1 MELARIIEH
10 TLLKPE
16 ATVKDIMQLCN
27 EAMEHKLYAVCVNPC
42 YVPLAKHLLQGSD
55 VKVVTV
61 VGFPLGA
68 TFSCVKALEAKTAM
82 EEHADEID
90 MVMNVSA
97 FAMEEHADE
106 IDMVMNVSAFKTG
119 DYAAVTEDIRRV
131 VEAAA
136 PCPVKVIIEAAYLTP
151 RACRIISDGGA
162 KFVKTATGFGKG
174 GATVED
180 VKLLREEADK
190 YGLKV
195 KAAGG
200 IRDAA
205 TARAMVEAGADRIG
219 TSAGAAIAAGEA

>member
-1 MELARIIEH
+1 MELAQRIEH

-16 ATVKDIMQLCN
+16 ATVKDIMRLCD
-27 EAMEHKLYAVCVNPC
+27 EAQKYHLYAVCVNPC
-42 YVPLAKHLLQGSD
+42 YVPLAKHLLQGTE

-68 TFSCVKALEAKTAM
+68 TFSSVKALEAKTAKAL
-82 EEHADEID
+82 EAKT
-90 MVMNVSA
+90 
-97 FAMEEHADE
+97 AMEEHADE

-136 PCPVKVIIEAAYLTP
+136 PCPVKVIIEAAT
-151 RACRIISDGGA
+151 ACRIIADGGA
-162 KFVKTATGFGKG
+162 KFVKTSTGFGKG

-180 VKLLREEADK
+180 VKLLHEEAGK

-200 IRDAA
+200 IRDAE
-205 TARAMVEAGADRIG
+205 TAKAMVEAGADRIG

>member
-1 MELARIIEH
+1 MELAQRIEH

-16 ATVKDIMQLCN
+16 ATVKDIMRLCD
-27 EAMEHKLYAVCVNPC
+27 EAQKYHLYAVCVNPC
-42 YVPLAKHLLQGSD
+42 YVPLAKHLLQGTE

-68 TFSCVKALEAKTAM
+68 TFSSVKALEAKT
-82 EEHADEID
+82 
-90 MVMNVSA
+90 
-97 FAMEEHADE
+97 AMEEHADE

-151 RACRIISDGGA
+151 REKRTACRIIADGGA
-162 KFVKTATGFGKG
+162 KFVKTSTGFGKG

-180 VKLLREEADK
+180 VKLLREEAGK

-200 IRDAA
+200 IRDAE
-205 TARAMVEAGADRIG
+205 TAKAMVEAGADRIG

>member
-1 MELARIIEH
+1 MELAQRIEH

-16 ATVKDIMQLCN
+16 ATVKDIMRLCD
-27 EAMEHKLYAVCVNPC
+27 EAQKYHLYAVCVNPC
-42 YVPLAKHLLQGSD
+42 YVPLAKHLLQGTE

-68 TFSCVKALEAKTAM
+68 TFSSVKALEAKT
-82 EEHADEID
+82 
-90 MVMNVSA
+90 
-97 FAMEEHADE
+97 AMEEHADE

-151 RACRIISDGGA
+151 REKRTACRIIADGGA
-162 KFVKTATGFGKG
+162 KFVKTSTGFGKG

-200 IRDAA
+200 IRDAE
-205 TARAMVEAGADRIG
+205 TAKAMVEAGADRIG

>member
-1 MELARIIEH
+1 M
-10 TLLKPE
+10 
-16 ATVKDIMQLCN
+16 
-27 EAMEHKLYAVCVNPC
+27 
-42 YVPLAKHLLQGSD
+42 
-55 VKVVTV
+55 

-68 TFSCVKALEAKTAM
+68 TFSCVKALEAKT
-82 EEHADEID
+82 
-90 MVMNVSA
+90 
-97 FAMEEHADE
+97 AMEEHADE

-151 RACRIISDGGA
+151 REKRTVCRIISDGGA

>member
-1 MELARIIEH
+1 MELAQRIEH

-16 ATVKDIMQLCN
+16 ATVKDIMRLCD
-27 EAMEHKLYAVCVNPC
+27 EAQKYHLYAVCVNPC
-42 YVPLAKHLLQGSD
+42 YVPLAKHLLQGTE

-68 TFSCVKALEAKTAM
+68 TFSSVKALEAKT
-82 EEHADEID
+82 
-90 MVMNVSA
+90 
-97 FAMEEHADE
+97 AMEEHADE

-151 RACRIISDGGA
+151 REKRTACRIIAD
-162 KFVKTATGFGKG
+162 G

-180 VKLLREEADK
+180 VKLLHEEAGK

-200 IRDAA
+200 IRDAE
-205 TARAMVEAGADRIG
+205 TAKAMVEVGADRIG

>member
-1 MELARIIEH
+1 MELAQRIEH

-16 ATVKDIMQLCN
+16 ATVKDIMRLCD
-27 EAMEHKLYAVCVNPC
+27 EAQKYHLYAVCVNPC
-42 YVPLAKHLLQGSD
+42 YVPLAKHLLQGTE

-68 TFSCVKALEAKTAM
+68 TFSSVKALEAKT
-82 EEHADEID
+82 
-90 MVMNVSA
+90 
-97 FAMEEHADE
+97 AMEEHADE

-136 PCPVKVIIEAAYLTP
+136 PCPVKVIIEAACLTP
-151 RACRIISDGGA
+151 REKRTACRIIADGGA
-162 KFVKTATGFGKG
+162 KFVKTSTGFGKG
-174 GATVED
+174 GAIVED

-200 IRDAA
+200 IRDAE
-205 TARAMVEAGADRIG
+205 TAKAMVAAGADRIG
-219 TSAGAAIAAGEA
+219 ISAGAAIMSGEA

>member
-1 MELARIIEH
+1 MELAQRIEH

-16 ATVKDIMQLCN
+16 ATVKDIMRLCD
-27 EAMEHKLYAVCVNPC
+27 EAQKYHLYAVCVNPC
-42 YVPLAKHLLQGSD
+42 YVPLAKHLLQGTE

-68 TFSCVKALEAKTAM
+68 TFSSVKALEAKT
-82 EEHADEID
+82 
-90 MVMNVSA
+90 
-97 FAMEEHADE
+97 AMEEHADE

-151 RACRIISDGGA
+151 REKRTACRIIAYGGA
-162 KFVKTATGFGKG
+162 KFVKTSTGFGKG

-200 IRDAA
+200 IRDAE
-205 TARAMVEAGADRIG
+205 TAKAMVEAGADRIG

>member
-1 MELARIIEH
+1 MELAQRIEH

-16 ATVKDIMQLCN
+16 ATVKDIMRLCD
-27 EAMEHKLYAVCVNPC
+27 ETQKYHLYAVCVNPC
-42 YVPLAKHLLQGSD
+42 YVPLAKHLLQGTE

-68 TFSCVKALEAKTAM
+68 TFSSVKALEAKT
-82 EEHADEID
+82 
-90 MVMNVSA
+90 
-97 FAMEEHADE
+97 AMEEHADE

-151 RACRIISDGGA
+151 REKRTACRIIADGGA
-162 KFVKTATGFGKG
+162 KFVKTSTGFGKG

-200 IRDAA
+200 IRDAE
-205 TARAMVEAGADRIG
+205 TAKAMVEAGADRIG

>member
-1 MELARIIEH
+1 MELAQRIEH

-16 ATVKDIMQLCN
+16 ATVKDIMRLCD
-27 EAMEHKLYAVCVNPC
+27 EAQKYHLYAVCVNPC
-42 YVPLAKHLLQGSD
+42 YVPLAKHLLQGTE

-61 VGFPLGA
+61 VGFPL
-68 TFSCVKALEAKTAM
+68 
-82 EEHADEID
+82 
-90 MVMNVSA
+90 
-97 FAMEEHADE
+97 ADE

-151 RACRIISDGGA
+151 REKRTACRIIADGGA
-162 KFVKTATGFGKG
+162 KFVKTSTGFGKG

-180 VKLLREEADK
+180 VKLLHEEAGK

-200 IRDAA
+200 IRDAE
-205 TARAMVEAGADRIG
+205 TAKAMVEAGADRIG
-219 TSAGAAIAAGEA
+219 TSAGAAIMSGEV

>member
-1 MELARIIEH
+1 MELAQRIEH

-16 ATVKDIMQLCN
+16 ATVKDIMRLCD
-27 EAMEHKLYAVCVNPC
+27 EAQKYHLYAVCVNPC
-42 YVPLAKHLLQGSD
+42 YVPLAKHLLQGTE

-68 TFSCVKALEAKTAM
+68 TFSSVKALEAKT
-82 EEHADEID
+82 
-90 MVMNVSA
+90 
-97 FAMEEHADE
+97 AMEEHADE

-151 RACRIISDGGA
+151 REKRTACRIIADGGA
-162 KFVKTATGFGKG
+162 KFVKTSTGFGKG

-180 VKLLREEADK
+180 VKLLHEEVGK

-200 IRDAA
+200 IRDAE
-205 TARAMVEAGADRIG
+205 TAKAMVEAGADRIG
-219 TSAGAAIAAGEA
+219 TSAGAAIMSGEV

>member
-1 MELARIIEH
+1 MELAQRIEH

-16 ATVKDIMQLCN
+16 ATVKDIMRLCD
-27 EAMEHKLYAVCVNPC
+27 EAQKYHLYAVCVNPC
-42 YVPLAKHLLQGSD
+42 YVPLAKHLLQGTE

-68 TFSCVKALEAKTAM
+68 TFSSVKALEAKT
-82 EEHADEID
+82 
-90 MVMNVSA
+90 
-97 FAMEEHADE
+97 AMEEHADE

-151 RACRIISDGGA
+151 REKRTACRIIADGGA
-162 KFVKTATGFGKG
+162 KFVKTSTGFGQG

-200 IRDAA
+200 IRDAEIA
-205 TARAMVEAGADRIG
+205 KAMVEAGADRIG

>member
-1 MELARIIEH
+1 MELAQRIEH
-10 TLLKPE
+10 TLLKAE
-16 ATVKDIMQLCN
+16 ATVKDIMRLCD
-27 EAMEHKLYAVCVNPC
+27 EAQKYHLYAVCVNPC
-42 YVPLAKHLLQGSD
+42 YVPLAKHLLQGTE

-68 TFSCVKALEAKTAM
+68 TFSSVKALEAKT
-82 EEHADEID
+82 
-90 MVMNVSA
+90 
-97 FAMEEHADE
+97 AMEEHADE

-151 RACRIISDGGA
+151 REKRTACRIIADGGA
-162 KFVKTATGFGKG
+162 KFVKTSTGFGKG
-174 GATVED
+174 GATEED

-200 IRDAA
+200 IRDAE
-205 TARAMVEAGADRIG
+205 TAKAMVEAGADRIG

>member
-1 MELARIIEH
+1 MELAQRIEH

-16 ATVKDIMQLCN
+16 ATVKDIMRLCD
-27 EAMEHKLYAVCVNPC
+27 EAQKYHLYAVCVNPC
-42 YVPLAKHLLQGSD
+42 YVPLAKHLLQGTE

-68 TFSCVKALEAKTAM
+68 TFSSVKALEAKT
-82 EEHADEID
+82 
-90 MVMNVSA
+90 
-97 FAMEEHADE
+97 AMEEHADE

-151 RACRIISDGGA
+151 REKRTACRIIADGGA
-162 KFVKTATGFGKG
+162 KFVKTSTGFGKG

-180 VKLLREEADK
+180 VKLLHEEAGK

-200 IRDAA
+200 IRNAE
-205 TARAMVEAGADRIG
+205 TAKAMVEAGADRIG
-219 TSAGAAIAAGEA
+219 TSAGAAIMSGEA

>member
-1 MELARIIEH
+1 MELAQRIEH

-16 ATVKDIMQLCN
+16 ATVKDIMRLCD
-27 EAMEHKLYAVCVNPC
+27 EAQKYHLYAVCVNPC
-42 YVPLAKHLLQGSD
+42 YVPLAKHLLQGTE

-68 TFSCVKALEAKTAM
+68 TFSSVKALEAKT
-82 EEHADEID
+82 
-90 MVMNVSA
+90 
-97 FAMEEHADE
+97 AMEEHADE

-136 PCPVKVIIEAAYLTP
+136 PCPVKVIIEAACLTP
-151 RACRIISDGGA
+151 REKRTACRIIADGGA
-162 KFVKTATGFGKG
+162 KFVKTSTGFGKG

-200 IRDAA
+200 IRDAE
-205 TARAMVEAGADRIG
+205 TAKAMVAAGADRIG
-219 TSAGAAIAAGEA
+219 TSAGAAIMSGEA

>member
-1 MELARIIEH
+1 MELAQRIEH

-16 ATVKDIMQLCN
+16 ATVKDIMRLCD
-27 EAMEHKLYAVCVNPC
+27 EAQKYHLYAVCVNPC
-42 YVPLAKHLLQGSD
+42 YVPLAKHLLQGTE

-68 TFSCVKALEAKTAM
+68 TFSSVKALEAKT
-82 EEHADEID
+82 
-90 MVMNVSA
+90 
-97 FAMEEHADE
+97 AMEEHADE

-136 PCPVKVIIEAAYLTP
+136 PCPVKVIIEAACLTP
-151 RACRIISDGGA
+151 REKRTACRIIADGGA
-162 KFVKTATGFGKG
+162 KFVKTSTGFGKG
-174 GATVED
+174 GATVAD

-200 IRDAA
+200 IRDAK
-205 TARAMVEAGADRIG
+205 TAKAMVEAGADRIG

>member
-1 MELARIIEH
+1 MELAQRIEH

-16 ATVKDIMQLCN
+16 ATVKDIMRLCD
-27 EAMEHKLYAVCVNPC
+27 EAQKYHLYAVCVNPC
-42 YVPLAKHLLQGSD
+42 YVPLAKHLLQGTE

-68 TFSCVKALEAKTAM
+68 TFSSVKALEAKTAM
-82 EEHADEID
+82 EEH
-90 MVMNVSA
+90 V
-97 FAMEEHADE
+97 DE

-151 RACRIISDGGA
+151 REKRTACRIIADGGA
-162 KFVKTATGFGKG
+162 KFVKTSTGFGQG

-200 IRDAA
+200 IRDAE
-205 TARAMVEAGADRIG
+205 TAKAMVAAGADRIG
-219 TSAGAAIAAGEA
+219 TSAGAAIMSGEA

>member
-1 MELARIIEH
+1 MELAQRIEH

-16 ATVKDIMQLCN
+16 ATVKDIMRLCD
-27 EAMEHKLYAVCVNPC
+27 EAQKYHLYAVCVNPC
-42 YVPLAKHLLQGSD
+42 YVPLAKHLLQGTE

-68 TFSCVKALEAKTAM
+68 TFSSVKALEAKT
-82 EEHADEID
+82 
-90 MVMNVSA
+90 
-97 FAMEEHADE
+97 AMEEHADE

-151 RACRIISDGGA
+151 REKRTACRIIADGSA
-162 KFVKTATGFGKG
+162 KFVKTSTGFGKG

-200 IRDAA
+200 IRDAE
-205 TARAMVEAGADRIG
+205 TAKAMVAAGADRIG
-219 TSAGAAIAAGEA
+219 TSAGAAIMSGEA

>member
-97 FAMEEHADE
+97 F
-106 IDMVMNVSAFKTG
+106 KTG

-131 VEAAA
+131 VEA
-136 PCPVKVIIEAAYLTP
+136 IEAAYLTP
-151 RACRIISDGGA
+151 REKRTACRIISDGGA

-200 IRDAA
+200 DKYGLKVKAAGGIRDAA

>member
-1 MELARIIEH
+1 MERNEMELNPRAIAAYIDH
-10 TLLKPE
+10 TVLKPQASLAEVKKICEE
-16 ATVKDIMQLCN
+16 AK
-27 EAMEHKLYAVCVNPC
+27 EFRFASVCVNPC
-42 YVPLAKHLLQGSD
+42 YVPLAKHLLQGTE

-68 TFSCVKALEAKTAM
+68 TFSSVKALEAKTAM

-90 MVMNVSA
+90 MVMNVS
-97 FAMEEHADE
+97 
-106 IDMVMNVSAFKTG
+106 VFKTG

-136 PCPVKVIIEAAYLTP
+136 PCPVKVIIEAACLTP
-151 RACRIISDGGA
+151 REKRTACRIIADGGA
-162 KFVKTATGFGKG
+162 KFVKTSTGFGQG

-200 IRDAA
+200 IRDAE
-205 TARAMVEAGADRIG
+205 TAKAMVEAGADRIG

>member
-1 MELARIIEH
+1 MELAQRIEH

-16 ATVKDIMQLCN
+16 ATVKDIMRLCD
-27 EAMEHKLYAVCVNPC
+27 EAQKYHLYAVCVNPC
-42 YVPLAKHLLQGSD
+42 YVPLAKHLLQGTE

-68 TFSCVKALEAKTAM
+68 TFSSVKALEAKT
-82 EEHADEID
+82 
-90 MVMNVSA
+90 
-97 FAMEEHADE
+97 AMEEHADE

-151 RACRIISDGGA
+151 REKRTACRIIADGGA
-162 KFVKTATGFGKG
+162 KFVKTSTGFGKG

-180 VKLLREEADK
+180 VKLLQEEAGK

-200 IRDAA
+200 IRDAE
-205 TARAMVEAGADRIG
+205 TAKAMVAAGADRIG
-219 TSAGAAIAAGEA
+219 TSAGAAIMSGEA

>member
-1 MELARIIEH
+1 MELAQRIEH

-16 ATVKDIMQLCN
+16 ATVKDIMRLCD
-27 EAMEHKLYAVCVNPC
+27 EAQKYHLYAVCVNPC
-42 YVPLAKHLLQGSD
+42 YVPLAKHLLQGTE

-68 TFSCVKALEAKTAM
+68 TFSSVKALEAKT
-82 EEHADEID
+82 
-90 MVMNVSA
+90 
-97 FAMEEHADE
+97 AMEEHADE

-151 RACRIISDGGA
+151 REKRTACRIIADGGA
-162 KFVKTATGFGKG
+162 KFVKTSTGFGQG

-200 IRDAA
+200 IRDAE
-205 TARAMVEAGADRIG
+205 TAKVMVAAGADRIG

>member
-1 MELARIIEH
+1 MELAQRIEH

-16 ATVKDIMQLCN
+16 ATVKDIMRLCD
-27 EAMEHKLYAVCVNPC
+27 EAQQYHLYAVCVNPC
-42 YVPLAKHLLQGSD
+42 YVPLAKHLLQGTE

-68 TFSCVKALEAKTAM
+68 TFSSVKALEAKT
-82 EEHADEID
+82 
-90 MVMNVSA
+90 
-97 FAMEEHADE
+97 AMEEHADE

-151 RACRIISDGGA
+151 REKRTACRIIADGGA
-162 KFVKTATGFGKG
+162 KFVKTSTGFGKG

-190 YGLKV
+190 YDLKV

-200 IRDAA
+200 IRDAE
-205 TARAMVEAGADRIG
+205 TAKAMVEAGADRIG

>member
-1 MELARIIEH
+1 MELAQRIEH

-16 ATVKDIMQLCN
+16 ATVKDIMRLCD
-27 EAMEHKLYAVCVNPC
+27 EAQQHHLYAVCVNPC
-42 YVPLAKHLLQGSD
+42 YVPLAKHLLQGTE

-68 TFSCVKALEAKTAM
+68 TFSSVKALEAKT
-82 EEHADEID
+82 
-90 MVMNVSA
+90 
-97 FAMEEHADE
+97 AMEEHADE

-151 RACRIISDGGA
+151 REKRTACRIIADGGA
-162 KFVKTATGFGKG
+162 KFVKTSTGFGKG

-200 IRDAA
+200 IRDAE
-205 TARAMVEAGADRIG
+205 TAKSMVEAGADRIG

>member
-1 MELARIIEH
+1 MELAQRIEH
-10 TLLKPE
+10 TLLKAE
-16 ATVKDIMQLCN
+16 ATVKDIMRLCD
-27 EAMEHKLYAVCVNPC
+27 EAQKYHLYAVCVNPC
-42 YVPLAKHLLQGSD
+42 YVPLAKHLLQGTE

-68 TFSCVKALEAKTAM
+68 TFSSVKALEAKT
-82 EEHADEID
+82 
-90 MVMNVSA
+90 
-97 FAMEEHADE
+97 AMEEHADE

-151 RACRIISDGGA
+151 REKRTACRIIADGGA
-162 KFVKTATGFGKG
+162 KFVKTSTGFSQG

-200 IRDAA
+200 IRDAE
-205 TARAMVEAGADRIG
+205 TAKAMVEAGADRIG

>member
-1 MELARIIEH
+1 MELAQRIEH

-16 ATVKDIMQLCN
+16 ATVKDIMRLCD
-27 EAMEHKLYAVCVNPC
+27 EAQKYHLYAVCVNPC
-42 YVPLAKHLLQGSD
+42 YVPLAKHLLQGTE

-68 TFSCVKALEAKTAM
+68 TFSSVKALEAKT
-82 EEHADEID
+82 
-90 MVMNVSA
+90 
-97 FAMEEHADE
+97 AMEEHADE

-151 RACRIISDGGA
+151 REKRTACRIIADGGA
-162 KFVKTATGFGKG
+162 KFVKTSTGFGKG

-200 IRDAA
+200 IRDVE
-205 TARAMVEAGADRIG
+205 TAKAMVEAGADRIG

>member
-1 MELARIIEH
+1 MELAQRIEH

-16 ATVKDIMQLCN
+16 ATVKDIMRLCD
-27 EAMEHKLYAVCVNPC
+27 EAQKYHLYAVCVNPC
-42 YVPLAKHLLQGSD
+42 YVPLAKHLLQGTE

-68 TFSCVKALEAKTAM
+68 TFSSVKALEAKT
-82 EEHADEID
+82 
-90 MVMNVSA
+90 
-97 FAMEEHADE
+97 AMEEHADE

-151 RACRIISDGGA
+151 REKRTACRIIADGGA
-162 KFVKTATGFGKG
+162 KFVKTSTGFGKG

-200 IRDAA
+200 IRDAE
-205 TARAMVEAGADRIG
+205 TAKAMVEAGADRIG
-219 TSAGAAIAAGEA
+219 TSAGAAIAACEA

>member
-1 MELARIIEH
+1 MELAQRIEH

-16 ATVKDIMQLCN
+16 ATVKDIMRLCD
-27 EAMEHKLYAVCVNPC
+27 EAQKYHLYAVCVNPC
-42 YVPLAKHLLQGSD
+42 YVPLAKHLLQGTE

-68 TFSCVKALEAKTAM
+68 TFSSVKALEAKT
-82 EEHADEID
+82 
-90 MVMNVSA
+90 
-97 FAMEEHADE
+97 AMEEHADE

-151 RACRIISDGGA
+151 REKRTACRIIADGGA
-162 KFVKTATGFGKG
+162 KFVKTSTGFGKG

-180 VKLLREEADK
+180 VKLLQEEAGR

-200 IRDAA
+200 IRDAE
-205 TARAMVEAGADRIG
+205 TAKAMVEAGADRIG
-219 TSAGAAIAAGEA
+219 TSTGAAIAAGEA